1 MKVKYFSFD
10 YYRLKRIRAILEK
23 VNGLASRMAKLSDE
37 DLRQKTVEF
46 RQRLKQGETL
56 DELLPEAF
64 AVVREADKRVLGQY
78 PYDEQVMGAIVLHQG
93 DIAEMK
99 TGEGKTLVATMPLYL
114 HALTGKGAMLI
125 TNNTYLACRD
135 GSEMKGVYEFL
146 GLTTA
151 IAVSEI
157 PGKTF
162 TVAEKQQIYNSDVIY
177 TTNSGLGFD
186 YLIDNLADSPQKK
199 FMKELNYCIIDEAD
213 AVLLDSAQM
222 PLVISGAPRVQS
234 NLYQIVDKFI
244 YTLVGDDYYFLD
256 KDENEVWLTQKG
268 IDEANK
274 YFATKQLFTSDEH
287 HRNLVRHIN
296 LALRAHTLYRKNKD
310 YLVDAGEIK
319 LIDKREGRIL
329 EMTKMQ
335 AGQHQALEAKEG
347 LAISQE
353 MRAIASITYQ
363 NLFVLFK
370 RYGGM
375 TGTGKSDEA
384 EFIDVYDKE
393 VVQIPTHKP
402 VQRRDLPDRIF
413 TSEPEKKM
421 ALLSHVRELH
431 EKGQP
436 VLLITGSVKASEH
449 FSDMLLLDGI
459 PHNLLNA
466 QSEAKEAEIISEAG
480 QKGAVTVA
488 TMMAGRGTDIK
499 LSDEARALGGLAVIV
514 SERMASKRMDL
525 QIRGRS
531 GRQGDPGLSQF
542 FVSLEDDLLVD
553 WGNPNTKSIIKKK
566 FRRKKCPIQTN
577 YCLLSLKRG
586 VNAAQK
592 ASDEYGRLSR
602 RDTLQFDDSLKM
614 QRELVYA
621 ERNKILGNALDDYDL
636 RDIVEAFVDQ
646 FLHGKGVHIT
656 RKELMSFV
664 LENISYDFDSS
675 VFLKDEWLIA
685 EAKEL
690 VMQLVDSKFAE
701 KEQLLSTK
709 DRLNSFKRVALLK
722 AVDEAW
728 IEEVDYLQQLR
739 VIVSSRR
746 SAQRNPVYE
755 YHKEALKSFDEMLQS
770 IKELAVR
777 NILLS
782 EVTVDKNQKMN
793 IYFA

>member
-1 MKVKYFSFD
+1 MKYFSFD

-413 TSEPEKKM
+413 TSEPEKKR

-466 QSEAKEAEIISEAG
+466 KSEAKEAEIISEAG

-553 WGNPNTKSIIKKK
+553 WGKSKYQEYYKKEISKKEMSNPD
-566 FRRKKCPIQTN
+566 Q
-577 YCLLSLKRG
+577 LLSAFFKRG